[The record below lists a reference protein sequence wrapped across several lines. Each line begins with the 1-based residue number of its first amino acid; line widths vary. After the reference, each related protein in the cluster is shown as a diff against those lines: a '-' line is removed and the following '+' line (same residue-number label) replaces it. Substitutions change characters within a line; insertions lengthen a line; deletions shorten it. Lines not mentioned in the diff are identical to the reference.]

1 VPGAEG
7 PGAVAG
13 CTVRRKGGEVSR
25 IRRIGLRP
33 DPPGGWPLDEVFVGV
48 ATLRTMREVF
58 RQRGYAL
65 RAWDAALW
73 SGVTPQGSAN
83 SLDRLSRLGLVETIA
98 SPGPGHARS
107 FRLAPRHPLV
117 DPVAHL
123 FRAERGMVR
132 RACPR
137 GARVRQVPPHPG
149 QEVRSF

>member
-1 VPGAEG
+1 
-7 PGAVAG
+7 
-13 CTVRRKGGEVSR
+13 VSG

-58 RQRGYAL
+58 RKGGHEL
-65 RAWDAALW
+65 RAWDVALW
-73 SGVTPQGSAN
+73 SGVTPQGSTN
-83 SLDRLSRLGLVETIA
+83 SLDRLSRLGLVETIP

-107 FRLAPRHPLV
+107 YRLDSRHPLV
-117 DPVAHL
+117 DPVSRL
-123 FRAERGMVR
+123 FRAEGHMVR